1 MTGTLAGVLD
11 GYLDLRVQ
19 IDPVEGTFVGRHD
32 VDGVLP
38 AYDEPSVHA
47 QVAALR
53 SYTLALEEA
62 SAESLDDEID
72 RTAALH
78 DARHL
83 LLVLER
89 EKPFTRDPSV
99 HLAQVLGGLHLL
111 MVRNAQ
117 DPPRR
122 AAALLARLC
131 ALPDFLRTAEA
142 VLVNPAQPM
151 VALAAS
157 MLPGGIALVREGL
170 DDPDVDL
177 SSLDPAE
184 LGDAR
189 AAAVDALLA
198 FEAVLARL
206 ADQAEAS
213 FAIGRDLFD
222 RKLHT
227 AHLIRDGADELL
239 RYGTR
244 LRAEAL
250 AAVEETAA
258 EVQPGA
264 DWRDVATRLRAEM
277 PPAGAAL
284 DAYER
289 AVDDAR
295 RFTASH
301 GLMRVTT
308 TAVRVVPTPVFL
320 RALVPFVAYQGPGA
334 FDRDQDGT
342 LFVTLPDDG
351 ASWRT
356 TCVAELPSMALH
368 EAVPGHHQQIVT
380 ANGLERTVRRVLGT
394 PAARE
399 GWALYCET
407 LMAEHGFLA
416 SAAERFFHA
425 YHLLWRALRIV
436 LDVSL
441 HTKRMSTAAAAAML
455 QDGLGLEQGAAA
467 AEVARCCARP
477 TEPLCY
483 AVGRRDVLQLR
494 DDARRARGGA
504 FTLAAFH
511 DELLQYGAL
520 PTALARWGMGLA

>member
-1 MTGTLAGVLD
+1 MTETLAGVLD
-11 GYLDLRVQ
+11 GYLDLRAR
-19 IDPVEGTFVGRHD
+19 IDPVEGTFAGRHE

-38 AYDEPSVHA
+38 AYDDASVHA
-47 QVAALR
+47 QAAALR

-62 SAESLDDEID
+62 GADSLDDEID

-89 EKPFTRDPSV
+89 EKPFTRDPSM
-99 HLAQVLGGLHLL
+99 HLSQALGALHLL
-111 MVRNAQ
+111 LVRNAQ

-122 AAALLARLC
+122 ATALLARLA
-131 ALPDFLRTAEA
+131 ALPAYLRTAEE
-142 VLVNPAQPM
+142 VLVHPAQPM

-157 MLPGGIALVREGL
+157 MLPGGVALVREGL
-170 DDPDVDL
+170 DDPAVDL
-177 SSLDPAE
+177 SALDAAE
-184 LGDAR
+184 LAAAR
-189 AAAVDALLA
+189 GAAVDALLG

-206 ADQAEAS
+206 ADRADAP

-244 LRAEAL
+244 LRDEAL
-250 AAVEETAA
+250 ADVRDTAA
-258 EVQPGA
+258 EVDPGR
-264 DWRDVATRLRAEM
+264 DWRDVAARLREDM
-277 PPAGAAL
+277 PPADAAL
-284 DAYER
+284 DAYAR
-289 AVDDAR
+289 AVDAAR

-301 GLMRVTT
+301 GLMHVATT
-308 TAVRVVPTPVFL
+308 DVRVVPTPAFM

-334 FDRDQDGT
+334 LDRDQRGT
-342 LFVTLPDDG
+342 LFVTLPEDG
-351 ASWRT
+351 APWRT
-356 TCVAELPSMALH
+356 TCVAELPSMVLH

-380 ANGLERTVRRVLGT
+380 ANGLERGVRRELGT

-416 SAAERFFHA
+416 SPAERFFHA
-425 YHLLWRALRIV
+425 YHLLWRALRVII
-436 LDVSL
+436 DVSL
-441 HTKRMSTAAAAAML
+441 HTKRMTTAEAAAAL
-455 QDGLGLEQGAAA
+455 HEGLGLDETAAA

-483 AVGRRDVLQLR
+483 AVGRRDVVRLR
-494 DDARRARGGA
+494 EDARRARGGA
-504 FTLAAFH
+504 FGLAAFH
-511 DELLQYGAL
+511 DELLRYGAL